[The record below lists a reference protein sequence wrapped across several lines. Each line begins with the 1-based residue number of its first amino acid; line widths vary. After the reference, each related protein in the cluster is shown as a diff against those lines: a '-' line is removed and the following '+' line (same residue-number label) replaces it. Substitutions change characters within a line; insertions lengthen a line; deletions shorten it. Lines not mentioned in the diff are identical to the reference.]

1 MFLLTAD
8 FIILILQ
15 KFQSRKSSAP
25 LIKINNTTSPDASS
39 SQESI
44 PTPHHYHP
52 ATNGNMCPYIDSH
65 GVSGGGNNM
74 CGVTCDSIDHSYCL
88 DCDENL
94 KNSQQPCCDGV
105 NCYRS
110 SQYSEVNNLLSNLN
124 RLTSCNCDECH
135 QLWFDGSVVNS
146 KLQVPIQLIVCSYIY
161 GTHFKYQPSLHIF
174 NLYKLLYSSPT
185 IEYIN

>member
-1 MFLLTAD
+1 M
-8 FIILILQ
+8 Q

-25 LIKINNTTSPDASS
+25 LIKISNTTSPDASS

-52 ATNGNMCPYIDSH
+52 ATNGNMCPYIESH

-146 KLQVPIQLIVCSYIY
+146 KLQVPIESIVFWYLY
-161 GTHFKYQPSLHIF
+161 GILNTNSLCIF
-174 NLYKLLYSSPT
+174 
-185 IEYIN
+185 

>member
-1 MFLLTAD
+1 M
-8 FIILILQ
+8 Q

-161 GTHFKYQPSLHIF
+161 FKYQPSLHIF
-174 NLYKLLYSSPT
+174 NLCKLLYSSPT

>member
-1 MFLLTAD
+1 M
-8 FIILILQ
+8 Q

-146 KLQVPIQLIVCSYIY
+146 KLQVPIQLIVYSYLY
-161 GTHFKYQPSLHIF
+161 GVFKYQQSLHIL
-174 NLYKLLYSSPT
+174 NLFKLLYSSPT

>member
-1 MFLLTAD
+1 MDIETLLYKTIAKLD
-8 FIILILQ
+8 TICNIAYFIILILQ

-52 ATNGNMCPYIDSH
+52 ATNGNMCPYIESH
-65 GVSGGGNNM
+65 GVSGGVNNV

-146 KLQVPIQLIVCSYIY
+146 KLQVPIQLIVCSYLY
-161 GTHFKYQPSLHIF
+161 GIHI
-174 NLYKLLYSSPT
+174 
-185 IEYIN
+185 